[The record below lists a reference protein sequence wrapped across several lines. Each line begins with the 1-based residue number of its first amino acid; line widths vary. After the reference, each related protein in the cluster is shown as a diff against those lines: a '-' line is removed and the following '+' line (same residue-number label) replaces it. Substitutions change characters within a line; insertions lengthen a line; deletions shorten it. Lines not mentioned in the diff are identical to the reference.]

1 MKSSLGIHV
10 LAGTAKKYL
19 IGWRSIEAI
28 APSAP
33 LWLPVLTPAHI
44 AFVLGNKFCSMSV
57 RFAIP
62 AQAAGVLLIAVV
74 IVWALSENRA
84 ANDPSVL
91 AITSEKAPS
100 RDFSW
105 VKIGSLS
112 EAIIKRDRWL

>member
-19 IGWRSIEAI
+19 LRWSSIEAI

-33 LWLPVLTPAHI
+33 LWLPVLTPAHV

-62 AQAAGVLLIAVV
+62 AQAAGVLLVAVV

-84 ANDPSVL
+84 ANDLSVL
-91 AITSEKAPS
+91 TITSEKAPT

-105 VKIGSLS
+105 VKIGSLNIVS
-112 EAIIKRDRWL
+112 SM